1 MILILGAGPAGLATA
16 THLDQ
21 PYLILEREAEP
32 GGLCRSFAVG
42 ASTFDIGGHAFF
54 TKDQQVL
61 DLIES
66 AAPRP
71 LFKQPRAAW
80 IWSHGAFLP
89 YPFQANLSRLPPPII
104 EDCLVGL
111 LERGEE
117 IGVGNLDGWLKGTFG
132 GGVYRHFL
140 GPYNRKVWAF
150 PLEDILPQWVGERI
164 VQPDLRA
171 IVRGALRDVA
181 FGDFPNAHVRYPS
194 EGGFFELFRPLAE
207 RVAERTRLSD
217 AADELD
223 LAARRVRTSSGHDV
237 SFDRLVSTVALPT
250 LCEITKDLPRHV
262 REAAADLDH
271 NSLILVSL
279 SVRGAASLGRHR
291 IYCADP
297 AVYFHKLV
305 FNETSS
311 PALSASGMTSIQAE
325 ISTSPHRAV
334 NRDDV
339 IENTRDALVAMGV
352 LDNSSQIEAVDVRE
366 VEFGYPVYTARSLK
380 AAQLIC
386 EYFEDHGVLSIGRF
400 GEWLYVNSDGAMRR
414 GMEAAAHLAR
424 QTGARLERPHWAAGA
439 PSSSPRLS
447 ALQAATS

>member
-16 THLDQ
+16 VHLDQ
-21 PYLILEREAEP
+21 PNLILERETEP
-32 GGLCRSFAVG
+32 GGLCRSFSVG
-42 ASTFDIGGHAFF
+42 SSIFDIGGHAFF

-66 AAPRP
+66 VAPRP

-89 YPFQANLSRLPPPII
+89 YPFQANLARLPPAII

-111 LERGEE
+111 LERGDNSN
-117 IGVGNLDGWLKGTFG
+117 IGSLDGWLQNTFG
-132 GGVYRHFL
+132 DGVYRHFL

-150 PLEDILPQWVGERI
+150 PLQNIVPQWVGERI

-181 FGDFPNAHVRYPS
+181 FDDFPNAHVRYPA
-194 EGGFFELFRPLAE
+194 EGGFFELFRPFAE
-207 RVAERTRLSD
+207 RVADRIKLSD
-217 AADELD
+217 AASEID
-223 LAARRVRTSSGHDV
+223 LAARLVRTASGQVV
-237 SFDRLVSTVALPT
+237 SFDKLVSTIPLPT
-250 LCEITKDLPRHV
+250 LCKITNDLPGQIYK
-262 REAAADLDH
+262 AAADLDH

-279 SVRGAASLGRHR
+279 SVRGARSLGRHR
-291 IYCADP
+291 IYCADA

-311 PALSASGMTSIQAE
+311 PALNASGVTSIQAE
-325 ISTSPHRAV
+325 ISTSPYRAV
-334 NRDDV
+334 DLDSV
-339 IENTRDALVAMGV
+339 LQNTRDALAAMGV
-352 LDNSSQIEAVDVRE
+352 IDDASQIEAVDVRE

-386 EYFEDHGVLSIGRF
+386 EFFEDHGVLSIGRF
-400 GEWLYVNSDGAMRR
+400 GEWLYVNSDGAVRR
-414 GMEAAAHLAR
+414 GMDAARHLANP
-424 QTGARLERPHWAAGA
+424 TGTRLPRPHWSA
-439 PSSSPRLS
+439 SSALPNPRLS
-447 ALQAATS
+447 VPLAAIS